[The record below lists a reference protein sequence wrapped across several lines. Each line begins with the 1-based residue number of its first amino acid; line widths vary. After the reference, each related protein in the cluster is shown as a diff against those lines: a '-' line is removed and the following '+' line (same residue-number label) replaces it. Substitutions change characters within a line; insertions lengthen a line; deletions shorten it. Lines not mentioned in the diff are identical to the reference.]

1 MLAARVLINAL
12 VLGCL
17 YACIAIGFSLVWG
30 VLNVINLIHGSFIV
44 LGAYLAW
51 GLYQSLHISPWYA
64 LLIAAPLSLCSAI
77 SFSASYSIGLLLR
90 RFLLTLTLTFGL
102 DLILN
107 NAMIYFFRPIIRKLT
122 LTPPMGSI
130 SLFGVVVPVDRLI
143 ATASALALTGILYLI
158 LRRLRVGRAI
168 VAVRLDRDAATLM
181 VSVNSIYAIAF
192 GLGAALAGCAGV
204 LMALIFPISP
214 LTSTAYLGKAFV
226 VCVLGGLGSVSGALA
241 GGILL
246 ALIEGIGST
255 LIGPAHAT
263 TLSFV
268 LLIIFLIVRPQGCS
282 AGRASNDQMNLL
294 LLVLIA
300 CIAALPLFRRCL
312 RV

>member
-1 MLAARVLINAL
+1 MLAVQVMINAL

-51 GLYQSLHISPWYA
+51 GAYQWAGISPWYA
-64 LLIAAPLSLCSAI
+64 LLFAAPLFFAFGYLLQR
-77 SFSASYSIGLLLR
+77 LLLNR
-90 RFLLTLTLTFGL
+90 VISAPVLVTLTLTFGL

-107 NAMIYFFRPIIRKLT
+107 NAMIYYFKADYRKLT
-122 LTPPMGSI
+122 LSPPTGSV
-130 SLFGVVVPVDRLI
+130 SLFDVVVPVDRLI
-143 ATASALALTGILYLI
+143 ATASALALTLLLYLL
-158 LRRLRVGRAI
+158 LRRSKVGRAI
-168 VAVRLDRDAATLM
+168 VAVRLDRDAAVLM
-181 VSVNSIYAIAF
+181 GVDVKSIYAIAF

-214 LTSTAYLGKAFV
+214 LTSSAYLGKAFV

-241 GGILL
+241 GGLLL
-246 ALIEGIGST
+246 ALVEGIGSVY
-255 LIGPAHAT
+255 LGPAHAT

-268 LLIIFLIVRPQGCS
+268 LLIVFLVVRPQGLL
-282 AGRASNDQMNLL
+282 GRKG
-294 LLVLIA
+294 
-300 CIAALPLFRRCL
+300 FE
-312 RV
+312 

>member
-1 MLAARVLINAL
+1 VWVAQILVNAL

-44 LGAYLAW
+44 LGSYLAW
-51 GLYQSLHISPWYA
+51 GLYQSLLIPPWYA
-64 LLIAAPLSLCSAI
+64 LVVAAPLFFILG
-77 SFSASYSIGLLLR
+77 YLLQRLLLNR
-90 RFLLTLTLTFGL
+90 VITAPVLVTLTLTFGL

-107 NAMIYFFRPIIRKLT
+107 NAMIYFFKADYRKLS
-122 LTPPMGSI
+122 LNPPMGSV
-130 SLFGVVVPVDRLI
+130 SLFNVVVPVDRLL
-143 ATASALALTGILYLI
+143 ATVFALALTLVLYLV

-168 VAVRLDRDAATLM
+168 VAVRLDRDAAVLM
-181 VSVNSIYAIAF
+181 GVDVKSIYAIAF

-214 LTSTAYLGKAFV
+214 LTAPTFLAKAFV

-241 GGILL
+241 GGLLL
-246 ALIEGIGST
+246 ALVESVGAT
-255 LIGPAHAT
+255 YLGPSYAT

-268 LLIIFLIVRPQGCS
+268 LLILFLIVRPQGLL
-282 AGRASNDQMNLL
+282 GRKG
-294 LLVLIA
+294 
-300 CIAALPLFRRCL
+300 FE
-312 RV
+312 

>member
-1 MLAARVLINAL
+1 MLAAQVLINAL

-51 GLYQSLHISPWYA
+51 GLYQSLHLSPWYA
-64 LLIAAPLSLCSAI
+64 LVIAAPA
-77 SFSASYSIGLLLR
+77 F
-90 RFLLTLTLTFGL
+90 FLLGYVIQRLILNRVITAPVLVTLTLTFGL

-107 NAMIYFFRPIIRKLT
+107 NAMIYYFKADYRKLT
-122 LTPPMGSI
+122 LTPPMGSV
-130 SLFGVVVPVDRLI
+130 SLFDVVVPIDRLI

-168 VAVRLDRDAATLM
+168 IAVRLDRDAARLM
-181 VSVNSIYAIAF
+181 GVNVNSIYAIAF

-263 TLSFV
+263 TLSFA
-268 LLIIFLIVRPQGCS
+268 LLIVFLIVRPQGLL
-282 AGRASNDQMNLL
+282 GRKG
-294 LLVLIA
+294 
-300 CIAALPLFRRCL
+300 FE
-312 RV
+312 

>member
-1 MLAARVLINAL
+1 MLAAQILINAL

-51 GLYQSLHISPWYA
+51 GLYQWLHISPWYA
-64 LLIAAPLSLCSAI
+64 LLVAAPAFFALGYVLQRLILNRVITAPV
-77 SFSASYSIGLLLR
+77 LV
-90 RFLLTLTLTFGL
+90 TLTLTFGL

-107 NAMIYFFRPIIRKLT
+107 NAMIYYFKADYRKLT
-122 LTPPMGSI
+122 LTPPMGSVSI
-130 SLFGVVVPVDRLI
+130 FGVVVPVDRLI
-143 ATASALALTGILYLI
+143 ATAAALALTGILYLI

-168 VAVRLDRDAATLM
+168 VAVRLDRDAARLM
-181 VSVNSIYAIAF
+181 GVEVNSIYAIAF

-246 ALIEGIGST
+246 ALIEGVGSA

-263 TLSFV
+263 TLSFA
-268 LLIIFLIVRPQGCS
+268 LLIVFLIVRPQGLL
-282 AGRASNDQMNLL
+282 GRKG
-294 LLVLIA
+294 
-300 CIAALPLFRRCL
+300 FE
-312 RV
+312 

>member
-1 MLAARVLINAL
+1 VLVAQVLINAL

-44 LGAYLAW
+44 LGSYLAW
-51 GLYQSLHISPWYA
+51 GLYQLLAIPPWYA
-64 LLIAAPLSLCSAI
+64 LPIAAPLFFVFGYLLQR
-77 SFSASYSIGLLLR
+77 LLLNR
-90 RFLLTLTLTFGL
+90 VISAPVLVTLTLTFGL

-107 NAMIYFFRPIIRKLT
+107 NAMIYFFKADYRKLS

-130 SLFGVVVPVDRLI
+130 SLFDVVVPVDRLM
-143 ATASALALTGILYLI
+143 ATLAALALTGVLYLV

-168 VAVRLDRDAATLM
+168 VAVRLDRDAAVLM
-181 VSVNSIYAIAF
+181 GVDVKSIYAIAF

-214 LTSTAYLGKAFV
+214 LTSSDYLGKAFV

-241 GGILL
+241 GGLLL
-246 ALIEGIGST
+246 ALVEGAGAVF
-255 LIGPAHAT
+255 IGPAHAT
-263 TLSFV
+263 TLSFA
-268 LLIIFLIVRPQGCS
+268 LLIAFLIARPQGLL
-282 AGRASNDQMNLL
+282 GRKG
-294 LLVLIA
+294 
-300 CIAALPLFRRCL
+300 FE
-312 RV
+312 

>member
-1 MLAARVLINAL
+1 VWVAQILVNAL

-44 LGAYLAW
+44 LGSYLAW
-51 GLYQSLHISPWYA
+51 GLYQSLSIPPWYA
-64 LLIAAPLSLCSAI
+64 LVVAAPLFFALG
-77 SFSASYSIGLLLR
+77 YLLQRLLLNR
-90 RFLLTLTLTFGL
+90 VITAPVLVTLTLTFGL

-107 NAMIYFFRPIIRKLT
+107 NAMIYFFKADYRKLS
-122 LTPPMGSI
+122 LNPPMGSV
-130 SLFGVVVPVDRLI
+130 SLFNVVVPVDRLL
-143 ATASALALTGILYLI
+143 ATVFALALTGVLYLV

-168 VAVRLDRDAATLM
+168 VAVRLDRDAAVLM
-181 VSVNSIYAIAF
+181 GVDVKSIYAIAF

-214 LTSTAYLGKAFV
+214 LTAPTFLAKAFV

-241 GGILL
+241 GGLLL
-246 ALIEGIGST
+246 ALVESVGSVY
-255 LIGPAHAT
+255 LGPSYAT

-268 LLIIFLIVRPQGCS
+268 LLILFLIVRPQGLL
-282 AGRASNDQMNLL
+282 GRKG
-294 LLVLIA
+294 
-300 CIAALPLFRRCL
+300 FE
-312 RV
+312 

>member
-1 MLAARVLINAL
+1 MLAAQVLINAL

-51 GLYQSLHISPWYA
+51 GLYQSLHLSPWYA
-64 LLIAAPLSLCSAI
+64 LLVAAPLFFAFGYLIQRIILNRVITAPV
-77 SFSASYSIGLLLR
+77 LV
-90 RFLLTLTLTFGL
+90 TLTLTFGL

-107 NAMIYFFRPIIRKLT
+107 NAMIYYFKADYRKLT

-130 SLFGVVVPVDRLI
+130 SLFDVVVPVDRLI
-143 ATASALALTGILYLI
+143 ATVSALALTGVLYLI

-181 VSVNSIYAIAF
+181 GVDVKSIYAIAF

-268 LLIIFLIVRPQGCS
+268 LLIIFLIVRPQGLL
-282 AGRASNDQMNLL
+282 GRKG
-294 LLVLIA
+294 
-300 CIAALPLFRRCL
+300 FE
-312 RV
+312 

>member
-1 MLAARVLINAL
+1 MLAAQVLINAL

-51 GLYQSLHISPWYA
+51 GLYQSLHLSPWYA
-64 LLIAAPLSLCSAI
+64 LLVAAPLFFAFGYLIQRIILNRVITAPV
-77 SFSASYSIGLLLR
+77 LV
-90 RFLLTLTLTFGL
+90 TLTLTFGL

-107 NAMIYFFRPIIRKLT
+107 NAMIYYFKADYRKLT

-130 SLFGVVVPVDRLI
+130 SLFDVVVPVDRLI
-143 ATASALALTGILYLI
+143 ATASALALTGVLYLI

-181 VSVNSIYAIAF
+181 GVDVNSIYAIAF

-268 LLIIFLIVRPQGCS
+268 LLIIFLIVRPQGLL
-282 AGRASNDQMNLL
+282 GRKG
-294 LLVLIA
+294 
-300 CIAALPLFRRCL
+300 FE
-312 RV
+312 

>member
-1 MLAARVLINAL
+1 MLAVQVLINAL

-51 GLYQSLHISPWYA
+51 GAYQWAGISPWYA
-64 LLIAAPLSLCSAI
+64 LLFAAPLFFAFGYLLQR
-77 SFSASYSIGLLLR
+77 LLLNR
-90 RFLLTLTLTFGL
+90 VISAPVLVTLTLTFGL

-107 NAMIYFFRPIIRKLT
+107 NAMIYYFKADYRKLT
-122 LTPPMGSI
+122 LSPPTGSV
-130 SLFGVVVPVDRLI
+130 SLFDVVVPVDRLI
-143 ATASALALTGILYLI
+143 ATASALALTLLLYVL
-158 LRRLRVGRAI
+158 LRRSKVGRAI
-168 VAVRLDRDAATLM
+168 VAVRLDRDAAVLM
-181 VSVNSIYAIAF
+181 GVDVKSIYAIAF

-214 LTSTAYLGKAFV
+214 LTSSAYLGKAFV

-241 GGILL
+241 GGLLL
-246 ALIEGIGST
+246 ALVEGIGSVY
-255 LIGPAHAT
+255 LGPAHAT

-268 LLIIFLIVRPQGCS
+268 LLIVFLVVRPQGLL
-282 AGRASNDQMNLL
+282 GRKG
-294 LLVLIA
+294 
-300 CIAALPLFRRCL
+300 FE
-312 RV
+312 

>member
-1 MLAARVLINAL
+1 MLAAQVLINAL

-64 LLIAAPLSLCSAI
+64 LVVAAPLFFVFGYFIQRLILNRVITAPV
-77 SFSASYSIGLLLR
+77 LV
-90 RFLLTLTLTFGL
+90 TLTLTFGL

-107 NAMIYFFRPIIRKLT
+107 NAMIYYFKADYRKLT

-130 SLFGVVVPVDRLI
+130 SLFDVVVPVDRLI
-143 ATASALALTGILYLI
+143 ATASALALTGVLYLI

-181 VSVNSIYAIAF
+181 GVDVKSIYAIAF

-246 ALIEGIGST
+246 ALIEGVGST

-268 LLIIFLIVRPQGCS
+268 LLIIFLIVRPQGLL
-282 AGRASNDQMNLL
+282 GRKG
-294 LLVLIA
+294 
-300 CIAALPLFRRCL
+300 FE
-312 RV
+312 

>member
-1 MLAARVLINAL
+1 MLAAQVLINAL

-51 GLYQSLHISPWYA
+51 GLYQSLHLSPWYA
-64 LLIAAPLSLCSAI
+64 LIVAAPLFFCLGYIIQRVVLNRVITAPV
-77 SFSASYSIGLLLR
+77 LV
-90 RFLLTLTLTFGL
+90 TLTLTFGL

-107 NAMIYFFRPIIRKLT
+107 NAMIYFFKADYRKLT
-122 LTPPMGSI
+122 LSPPMGSV
-130 SLFGVVVPVDRLI
+130 SLFGVVVPVDRLL
-143 ATASALALTGILYLI
+143 ATAFALALTGILYLI
-158 LRRLRVGRAI
+158 LRRLKVGRAI
-168 VAVRLDRDAATLM
+168 VAVRLDRDAAVLM
-181 VSVNSIYAIAF
+181 GVHVKSIYAIAF

-214 LTSTAYLGKAFV
+214 LTSSAYLGKAFV

-246 ALIEGIGST
+246 ALIEGIGSAT
-255 LIGPAHAT
+255 IGPAHAT

-268 LLIIFLIVRPQGCS
+268 SLIVFLILRPQGLL
-282 AGRASNDQMNLL
+282 GRKG
-294 LLVLIA
+294 
-300 CIAALPLFRRCL
+300 FE
-312 RV
+312 

>member
-1 MLAARVLINAL
+1 MLAAQILINAL

-51 GLYQSLHISPWYA
+51 GLYQSLGISPWYA
-64 LLIAAPLSLCSAI
+64 IGVAAPVFFGFGYIIQRLILNRVMA
-77 SFSASYSIGLLLR
+77 APVLV
-90 RFLLTLTLTFGL
+90 TLTLTFGL

-107 NAMIYFFRPIIRKLT
+107 NAMIYYFKADYRKLT
-122 LTPPMGSI
+122 LSPPTGSI
-130 SLFGVVVPVDRLI
+130 SLFDVVVPVDRLI
-143 ATASALALTGILYLI
+143 ATASALALTGLLYLL
-158 LRRLRVGRAI
+158 LRRSKVGRAI
-168 VAVRLDRDAATLM
+168 VAVRLDRDAAVLM
-181 VSVNSIYAIAF
+181 GVDVKSIYAIAF

-214 LTSTAYLGKAFV
+214 LTSSAYLGKAFV

-246 ALIEGIGST
+246 ALVEGVGSVY
-255 LIGPAHAT
+255 LGPAHAV

-268 LLIIFLIVRPQGCS
+268 LLIVFLIVRPQGLL
-282 AGRASNDQMNLL
+282 GRKG
-294 LLVLIA
+294 
-300 CIAALPLFRRCL
+300 FE
-312 RV
+312 

>member
-1 MLAARVLINAL
+1 MLAAQILINAL

-51 GLYQSLHISPWYA
+51 GLYQSLHLSPWYA
-64 LLIAAPLSLCSAI
+64 LLVAAPLFFVFGYAI
-77 SFSASYSIGLLLR
+77 QRLILNRVITAPVLV
-90 RFLLTLTLTFGL
+90 TLTLTFGL

-107 NAMIYFFRPIIRKLT
+107 NAMIYYFKADYRKLS
-122 LTPPMGSI
+122 LTPPMGSVSI
-130 SLFGVVVPVDRLI
+130 FDVVVPVDRLI
-143 ATASALALTGILYLI
+143 ATVAALALTGVLYLI

-168 VAVRLDRDAATLM
+168 VAVRLDRDAAVLM
-181 VSVNSIYAIAF
+181 GVNVNSIYAIAF

-246 ALIEGIGST
+246 ALIEGVGSAM
-255 LIGPAHAT
+255 IGPAHAT

-268 LLIIFLIVRPQGCS
+268 LLIVFLILRPQGLL
-282 AGRASNDQMNLL
+282 GRKG
-294 LLVLIA
+294 
-300 CIAALPLFRRCL
+300 FE
-312 RV
+312 

>member
-1 MLAARVLINAL
+1 MLAAQVLINAL

-64 LLIAAPLSLCSAI
+64 LLIAAPLFFVFGYLIQRLILNRVITAPV
-77 SFSASYSIGLLLR
+77 LV
-90 RFLLTLTLTFGL
+90 TLTLTFGL

-107 NAMIYFFRPIIRKLT
+107 NAMIYFFKADYRKLT
-122 LTPPMGSI
+122 LTPPMGSV
-130 SLFGVVVPVDRLI
+130 SLFDVVVPVDRLI
-143 ATASALALTGILYLI
+143 ATASALALTGVLYLI

-181 VSVNSIYAIAF
+181 GVDVNSIYAIAF

-268 LLIIFLIVRPQGCS
+268 LLIIFLIVRPQGLL
-282 AGRASNDQMNLL
+282 GRKG
-294 LLVLIA
+294 
-300 CIAALPLFRRCL
+300 FE
-312 RV
+312 

>member
-1 MLAARVLINAL
+1 MLAVQVLINAL

-51 GLYQSLHISPWYA
+51 GAYQWAGISPWYA
-64 LLIAAPLSLCSAI
+64 LLFAAPLFFAFGYLLQR
-77 SFSASYSIGLLLR
+77 LLLNR
-90 RFLLTLTLTFGL
+90 VISAPVLVTLTLTFGL

-107 NAMIYFFRPIIRKLT
+107 NAMIYYFKADYRKLT
-122 LTPPMGSI
+122 LSPPTGSV
-130 SLFGVVVPVDRLI
+130 SLFDVVVPVDRLI
-143 ATASALALTGILYLI
+143 ATASALALTLLLYLL
-158 LRRLRVGRAI
+158 LRRSKVGRAI
-168 VAVRLDRDAATLM
+168 VAVRLDRDAAVLM
-181 VSVNSIYAIAF
+181 GVDVKSIYAIAF

-214 LTSTAYLGKAFV
+214 LTSSAYLGKAFV

-241 GGILL
+241 GGLLL
-246 ALIEGIGST
+246 ALVEGIGSVY
-255 LIGPAHAT
+255 LGPAHAT

-268 LLIIFLIVRPQGCS
+268 LLIVFLVVRPQGLL
-282 AGRASNDQMNLL
+282 GRKG
-294 LLVLIA
+294 
-300 CIAALPLFRRCL
+300 FE
-312 RV
+312 